1 MVAMEGPWV
10 AEGIRAQSYPVA
22 VLVAL
27 VPYPQQWE
35 LNLAT
40 PENEYEI
47 ISVLKE
53 KLKDKEEL

>member
-1 MVAMEGPWV
+1 MEGPWV

-40 PENEYEI
+40 PENAINKRVYTQGQA
-47 ISVLKE
+47 KGQ
-53 KLKDKEEL
+53 DQG

>member
-1 MVAMEGPWV
+1 MEGPWV

-40 PENEYEI
+40 PENAYEI
-47 ISVLKE
+47 ISVCILKD
-53 KLKDKEEL
+53 KLKD